1 METFDEKLVLS
12 LKGMCL
18 HRNRSLHRICSFPA
32 GLSNDITNAELN
44 ELLNYLLYATFSTK
58 HILQPMQNFWGMAW
72 IFVFRRAIRA
82 QTLGIPKLQLWATLQ
97 I

>member
-18 HRNRSLHRICSFPA
+18 HRNRSLHRICSLPA

-58 HILQPMQNFWGMAW
+58 HILQPMQKILGYGMDFC
-72 IFVFRRAIRA
+72 I
-82 QTLGIPKLQLWATLQ
+82 
-97 I
+97 